1 MNIDLNNVLK
11 ERISKYCNSS
21 GNSIDSLCSKMRTL
35 STCILTVKVLIITIV
50 PILLSRLIQ
59 NPVYSHIFLLTVAIW
74 YLNKYTSIK
83 DYMLEDIVRKIHA
96 KTCESSLQ
104 EKEDE
109 EEKKSNDEDPDDVPA
124 PLS

>member
-11 ERISKYCNSS
+11 ERISKYCNSP
-21 GNSIDSLCSKMRTL
+21 GNSIDSLCSKMSTL
-35 STCILTVKVLIITIV
+35 STCILTVKVLTITIV
-50 PILLSRLIQ
+50 TILLSRLLQ
-59 NPVYSHIFLLTVAIW
+59 NPVYSQMFLMAVALW
-74 YLNKYTSIK
+74 YLNKYTNIK

-104 EKEDE
+104 EKEE
-109 EEKKSNDEDPDDVPA
+109 NNNEDLDDVPA

>member
-11 ERISKYCNSS
+11 ERISKYCNSP
-21 GNSIDSLCSKMRTL
+21 GNSIDSLCSKMSTL
-35 STCILTVKVLIITIV
+35 STCILTVKVLTITIV
-50 PILLSRLIQ
+50 TILLSRLLQ
-59 NPVYSHIFLLTVAIW
+59 NQVYSQMFLMTVAMW
-74 YLNKYTSIK
+74 YLNKYTNIK

-104 EKEDE
+104 EKEE
-109 EEKKSNDEDPDDVPA
+109 NNNEDLDDVPA

>member
-11 ERISKYCNSS
+11 ERISKYCNSP
-21 GNSIDSLCSKMRTL
+21 GNSIDSLCSKMSTL
-35 STCILTVKVLIITIV
+35 STFILAVKVLTITIV
-50 PILLSRLIQ
+50 TILLSRLLQ
-59 NPVYSHIFLLTVAIW
+59 NPVYSQMFLMAVAMW
-74 YLNKYTSIK
+74 YLNKYTNIK

-104 EKEDE
+104 EKEE
-109 EEKKSNDEDPDDVPA
+109 QKKSNDEDPDDVPA